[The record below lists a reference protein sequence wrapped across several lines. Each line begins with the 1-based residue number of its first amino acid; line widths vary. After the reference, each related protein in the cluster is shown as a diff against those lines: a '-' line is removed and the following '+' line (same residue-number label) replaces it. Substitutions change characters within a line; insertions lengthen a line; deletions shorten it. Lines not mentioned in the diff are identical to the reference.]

1 MILVVCILPNAKVL
15 IVLAPPHLTLSFG
28 LLTMVDM
35 AQTIN
40 ASLDSK
46 LAIFVGNKTLSVLM
60 GKTLREL
67 REENLA
73 HAMRWTMSVT
83 MVIVDPLGQQVPA
96 L

>member
-1 MILVVCILPNAKVL
+1 MVCILPNAKVL

-35 AQTIN
+35 AQTTN

-46 LAIFVGNKTLSVLM
+46 LAMFVGNRILSVLM
-60 GKTLREL
+60 VKTLREL

-83 MVIVDPLGQQVPA
+83 MVIVDPLVQQVPA
-96 L
+96 H

>member
-83 MVIVDPLGQQVPA
+83 MVIVDPLGRQVPA

>member
-1 MILVVCILPNAKVL
+1 
-15 IVLAPPHLTLSFG
+15 
-28 LLTMVDM
+28 MVDM

-83 MVIVDPLGQQVPA
+83 MVIVDPVGRQVPA

>member
-1 MILVVCILPNAKVL
+1 MVCILPNAKVP

>member
-1 MILVVCILPNAKVL
+1 
-15 IVLAPPHLTLSFG
+15 
-28 LLTMVDM
+28 MVDM

-46 LAIFVGNKTLSVLM
+46 LAMFVGNRILSVLM
-60 GKTLREL
+60 VKTLREL

-83 MVIVDPLGQQVPA
+83 MVIVDPLGRQVPA

>member
-1 MILVVCILPNAKVL
+1 M
-15 IVLAPPHLTLSFG
+15 
-28 LLTMVDM
+28 M
-35 AQTIN
+35 AVTATTN

-46 LAIFVGNKTLSVLM
+46 LAMFVGNKTLNVLM

>member
-1 MILVVCILPNAKVL
+1 MVCILPNAKVL

-35 AQTIN
+35 AQTTN

-46 LAIFVGNKTLSVLM
+46 LAMFVGNKTLSVLM

-83 MVIVDPLGQQVPA
+83 TVIVDPLGQQVPA